1 LEKPQVDK
9 LIDQQSREAERNKRK
24 QLLWTIERKLAEE
37 YVRPIIYY
45 SRGGTCERPYVKGLT
60 VMVNSVFNG
69 WRMEDACLDK
79 YTGAVGLISLL
90 AAYRH

>member
-1 LEKPQVDK
+1 MEKPQVDK

-45 SRGGTCERPYVKGLT
+45 SRGGTCERPYVKALT

-69 WRMEDACLDK
+69 WRMEDAWLDK
-79 YTGAVGLISLL
+79 
-90 AAYRH
+90 